1 MNKLGLRPAFVSL
14 PPSVFL
20 VCALALGPA
29 GAMAAPNAFGDSSS
43 SAPYAYCWATREV
56 EGSAK
61 RVYYFSRV
69 WAMSSDGPTL
79 GYQPQFQSFVSARY
93 SSRGGAS
100 AQCLRF
106 FGRQE
111 TEQQLNNLA
120 AQARRN
126 GNEVEFTSWWPR

>member
-1 MNKLGLRPAFVSL
+1 MRNSAPCS
-14 PPSVFL
+14 FL
-20 VCALALGPA
+20 LALGVFLA
-29 GAMAAPNAFGDSSS
+29 GIAMASKSVLAGPSSFEDPSS
-43 SAPYAYCWATREV
+43 SAPYAYCWATREGD
-56 EGSAK
+56 GSPK
-61 RVYYFSRV
+61 RTYYFSRV
-69 WAMSSDGPTL
+69 WAMSADGPTV

-106 FGRQE
+106 YGRQE

-126 GNEVEFTSWWPR
+126 GNEVEFTYWWPR

>member
-1 MNKLGLRPAFVSL
+1 MTTPFRSDYTFPVGVVVFFAGLVSISGKVL
-14 PPSVFL
+14 AGPSS
-20 VCALALGPA
+20 
-29 GAMAAPNAFGDSSS
+29 FGDPPS

-69 WAMSSDGPTL
+69 WAMPSDGPTV
-79 GYQPQFQSFVSARY
+79 GFQPQFQSFVSARY

-106 FGRQE
+106 YGRQE
-111 TEQQLNNLA
+111 TEQHLNNLA
-120 AQARRN
+120 GQARRN
-126 GNEVEFTSWWPR
+126 GNEVEFTNWWPR